1 MLRRRVHWSDVIFAL
16 LVMVAPMV
24 AGYHASGG
32 RYGNA
37 AIAAAAFV
45 AGAWVLIWSLRQPE
59 VAAAPVARAEV
70 HAVPARPAV
79 EREPG
84 GRQAGWLP
92 SAILSGAL
100 ASAFATVV
108 LSVIYSY
115 IVAQGSATSSGGVI
129 SGWSSALYRYVMA
142 NRSPL
147 DLALAMGLQLV
158 LGVGW
163 AIIYASA
170 VEPLLSGPGWL
181 RGLVF
186 AAGPWLGGV
195 VVVLPII
202 GAGPLGLSVSAG
214 PLPVLGALLAS
225 LLYSPALG
233 ALYAREDVLVEGGQ
247 PVDPRERA
255 ALRRTETLM
264 AAGLL
269 PGMLLGGL
277 VSLLAANVVAPG
289 QDPWI
294 ATTVGAVFGGA
305 IAVLLVPFFG
315 MRAEKTR

>member
-1 MLRRRVHWSDVIFAL
+1 MLRRRVHWSDAIFAL

-45 AGAWVLIWSLRQPE
+45 AGAWVLLWSLRQPE
-59 VAAAPVARAEV
+59 AAAAPTAPTAT
-70 HAVPARPAV
+70 PAAPAPQAV
-79 EREPG
+79 ERTVG

-108 LSVIYSY
+108 LAVIYSY

-129 SGWSSALYRYVMA
+129 SDWSSALYRYVMA
-142 NRSPL
+142 NRTPL
-147 DLALAMGLQLV
+147 DLAMAMGLQLV

-163 AIIYASA
+163 AIVYAGVA
-170 VEPLLSGPGWL
+170 EPLLSGPGWL
-181 RGLVF
+181 RGLIF
-186 AAGPWLGGV
+186 AAGPWVVGV
-195 VVVLPII
+195 IVVLPII

-214 PLPVLGALLAS
+214 PVPVLGALLAS
-225 LLYSPALG
+225 FLYSPALG
-233 ALYAREDVLVEGGQ
+233 ALYAREDVLVEGGE

-255 ALRRTETLM
+255 ALRRTESLM

-269 PGMLLGGL
+269 PGMLFGGL
-277 VSLLAANVVAPG
+277 VSLLAAAVVAPG
-289 QDPWI
+289 QDIWI
-294 ATTVGAVFGGA
+294 ATIVGAVFGGA